1 MDVSS
6 AAALQSLWV
15 RLALARVETVCFNAG
30 MTGSPRRTALSLPVL
45 ASVAAALLFGAS
57 TPLAK
62 ALLSSLGPFTLA
74 GLLYLGGAVGAVPFV
89 FRGGSG
95 ELRRD
100 PRQRRL
106 LGLAVVFGG
115 GVAPVLLLLGLR
127 AAPAASVSL
136 WLNTEVVATALLA
149 WTLFRENL
157 DRQTVVAGGLI
168 LAGGII
174 LAAPD
179 GAAGWKAGAFVAGA
193 CVCWGMDNNLTA
205 LVSGFTP
212 AQTTLAKGLIAG
224 TVNLALGLVLGQ
236 HLPGVARVS
245 AALGVGAISYGCSIM
260 LYIFGAQ
267 HLGATRSQLL
277 FATSPFL
284 GVILAWTMFHE
295 RIQASQLAAIPCIVA
310 GLYFML
316 TARHEH
322 EHVHEAMMHTHS
334 HRHDDE
340 HHTHVH
346 PGLPAWVRHTHP
358 HEHAPLTH
366 SHPHVPDLHHRHR
379 H

>member
-1 MDVSS
+1 MSS
-6 AAALQSLWV
+6 SST
-15 RLALARVETVCFNAG
+15 RF
-30 MTGSPRRTALSLPVL
+30 ALSRPVA
-45 ASVAAALLFGAS
+45 ASLAAALLFGAS

-62 ALLSSLGPFTLA
+62 ALLSAIGPFTLA
-74 GLLYLGGAVGAVPFV
+74 GLLYLGAAVGALPFA

-106 LGLAVVFGG
+106 LGFAVIFGG
-115 GVAPVLLLLGLR
+115 GVAPVMLLLGLR

-136 WLNTEVVATALLA
+136 WLNTEVIATALLA
-149 WTLFRENL
+149 WTFFHEDL
-157 DRQTVVAGGLI
+157 DRRTALAGGLV

-174 LAAPD
+174 LAAPE
-179 GAAGWKAGAFVAGA
+179 GAAGWKAGALVAGA

-212 AQTTLAKGLIAG
+212 AQTTVAKGLIAG
-224 TVNLALGLVLGQ
+224 AVNLVLGVSLGQ
-236 HLPGVARVS
+236 HLPGAARVS
-245 AALGVGAISYGCSIM
+245 AALGVGVVCYGFSIM
-260 LYIFGAQ
+260 LYISGAQ
-267 HLGATRSQLL
+267 QLGATRSQLL

-284 GVILAWTMFHE
+284 GVILAWTLFHE
-295 RIQASQLAAIPCIVA
+295 RIQPAQLAAVPCIAA

-316 TARHEH
+316 TARHGH
-322 EHVHEAMMHTHS
+322 EHAHEAMTHTHS
-334 HRHDDE
+334 HRHDDG

-358 HEHAPLTH
+358 HEHEPRTH
-366 SHPHVPDLHHRHR
+366 THPHLPDLHHRHR

>member
-1 MDVSS
+1 
-6 AAALQSLWV
+6 
-15 RLALARVETVCFNAG
+15 
-30 MTGSPRRTALSLPVL
+30 VL
-45 ASVAAALLFGAS
+45 ASLAAALLFGAS

-62 ALLSSLGPFTLA
+62 ALLSSIAPLTLA
-74 GLLYLGGAVGAVPFV
+74 GLLYLGAAIGALPFA

-106 LGLAVVFGG
+106 LGFAVIFGG
-115 GVAPVLLLLGLR
+115 GIAPVLLLLGLR

-136 WLNTEVVATALLA
+136 WLNTEVIATALLA
-149 WTLFRENL
+149 WTFFHEHL
-157 DRQTVVAGGLI
+157 DRRTVLAGGLV

-174 LAAPD
+174 LAAPE
-179 GAAGWKAGAFVAGA
+179 GAAGWKAGALVAGA

-212 AQTTLAKGLIAG
+212 AQTTVAKGLIAG
-224 TVNLALGLVLGQ
+224 TVNLALGLSLGQ
-236 HLPGVARVS
+236 HFPGAARAG
-245 AALGVGAISYGCSIM
+245 AALGVGAVSYGLSIM

-267 HLGATRSQLL
+267 QLGATRSQLL

-284 GVILAWTMFHE
+284 GVILAWTLFHE
-295 RIQASQLAAIPCIVA
+295 RVQPAQLASAPCIAA
-310 GLYFML
+310 GIYFML
-316 TARHEH
+316 TARHGH
-322 EHVHEAMMHTHS
+322 GHAHEAMTHTHS
-334 HRHDDE
+334 HRHDDG

-358 HEHAPLTH
+358 HEHEPMVH
-366 SHPHVPDLHHRHR
+366 DHPHVPDLHHRHS